1 LTSNTATNSHAPTPA
16 PAPAS
21 ASSSPSPLPQV
32 ATQDASAAPAPD
44 LFAPAI
50 KFDHTSPWWF
60 RLANILLGRR
70 RLRAQ
75 RKV

>member
-1 LTSNTATNSHAPTPA
+1 VPVSTHPDAT
-16 PAPAS
+16 
-21 ASSSPSPLPQV
+21 
-32 ATQDASAAPAPD
+32 APAPD

-75 RKV
+75 RKVCNSTFNFVLRNYSVF